1 MRIKRGVKGFT
12 KVSVIQVVGLI
23 SLFVIV
29 IGIMLGIM
37 FSLDSERHTNIVK
50 NNILKKS
57 TQKEGFSQKAEGLQQ
72 LTLRSEEG
80 VSRPASFGQK
90 AEGTQQLRLG
100 SKKRIGI
107 ANMMKNPIDLP
118 LWLKYHRNLG
128 ISKFF
133 IRLEDSPSWEEYLK
147 DMDDVYMEVGAS
159 DESGNNYTT
168 VIDRQV
174 TFVNSI
180 LRDTQKT
187 KDLDWLIH
195 IDGDEL
201 IHGDI
206 DSLMRL
212 SNDIKTVKFANAE
225 AIFKE
230 PKKRDSCFTAT
241 NFLRCD
247 QGAPCKSYVNG
258 KAAGR
263 TNDPNVYLA
272 GCHDFGY
279 KDKEPSK
286 TNYKMPFETLHVLHF
301 EGCSFGGWVEK
312 FYHMSKG
319 DKGDMPFPY
328 YKESIQATQKAHD
341 MYKANKMP
349 DPTEFG
355 KGQLYSL
362 YSSIKI

>member
-1 MRIKRGVKGFT
+1 MRFKPVSWFGKRIK
-12 KVSVIQVVGLI
+12 SPDVIQFGGLFL
-23 SLFVIV
+23 LFLAV
-29 IGIMLGIM
+29 LGIM
-37 FSLDSERHTNIVK
+37 FGIMYSLDYERHTNVVRD
-50 NNILKKS
+50 NIL
-57 TQKEGFSQKAEGLQQ
+57 TP
-72 LTLRSEEG
+72 
-80 VSRPASFGQK
+80 SRIVNASGNTSHQEAFGGMSRK
-90 AEGTQQLRLG
+90 R
-100 SKKRIGI
+100 RIGI
-107 ANMMKNPIDLP
+107 ANMMKNPVDLP

-133 IRLEDSPSWEEYLK
+133 IRLEDSPGWEEYLK
-147 DMDDVYMEVGAS
+147 DMDDVYMEAGAS

-174 TFVNSI
+174 KFVNSI

-187 KDLDWLIH
+187 RDLDWIIH

-206 DSLMRL
+206 DALLRQPP
-212 SNDIKTVKFANAE
+212 NVKTVKFINAE

-230 PKKRDSCFTAT
+230 PKKRDTCFTAT

-279 KDKEPSK
+279 KGDG
-286 TNYKMPFETLHVLHF
+286 TNYQMPFETLHVLHF

-328 YKESIQATQKAHD
+328 YKESIVAATKAHD
-341 MYKANKMP
+341 MYQANKMP
-349 DPTEFG
+349 DPTQFNS
-355 KGQLYSL
+355 GQIYNLNSP
-362 YSSIKI
+362 IPI

>member
-1 MRIKRGVKGFT
+1 MRIKTVAKRTGTSSFNLFKR
-12 KVSVIQVVGLI
+12 VSVLQVFGLI
-23 SLFVIV
+23 VLFVAV

-37 FSLDSERHTNIVK
+37 YSWDSEKGRHIVQDD
-50 NNILKKS
+50 ILKKPA
-57 TQKEGFSQKAEGLQQ
+57 QERGF
-72 LTLRSEEG
+72 
-80 VSRPASFGQK
+80 
-90 AEGTQQLRLG
+90 G
-100 SKKRIGI
+100 SPKKRIGI
-107 ANMMKNPIDLP
+107 ANMMKNPVDLP

-174 TFVNSI
+174 SFVNSI

-187 KDLDWLIH
+187 RDLDWLIH

-206 DSLMRL
+206 DSLLRL
-212 SNDIKTVKFANAE
+212 SGDIKTVKFINAE

-230 PKKRDSCFTAT
+230 PEKRDSCFSAT

-258 KAAGR
+258 KAA
-263 TNDPNVYLA
+263 V
-272 GCHDFGY
+272 
-279 KDKEPSK
+279 EP
-286 TNYKMPFETLHVLHF
+286 TIPT
-301 EGCSFGGWVEK
+301 
-312 FYHMSKG
+312 
-319 DKGDMPFPY
+319 
-328 YKESIQATQKAHD
+328 SI
-341 MYKANKMP
+341 
-349 DPTEFG
+349 
-355 KGQLYSL
+355 
-362 YSSIKI
+362 

>member
-12 KVSVIQVVGLI
+12 KVSVLQVVGLI
-23 SLFVIV
+23 VLFVVV

-50 NNILKKS
+50 NDILKTS
-57 TQKEGFSQKAEGLQQ
+57 TQKEGFSQKAEG
-72 LTLRSEEG
+72 
-80 VSRPASFGQK
+80 
-90 AEGTQQLRLG
+90 TQQLSLG

-212 SNDIKTVKFANAE
+212 SNDIKTVKFVNAE

-279 KDKEPSK
+279 KGKESA
-286 TNYKMPFETLHVLHF
+286 NYKMPFETLHVLHF

-349 DPTEFG
+349 DPTEF
-355 KGQLYSL
+355 KQGQLYSL
-362 YSSIKI
+362 YSPIKI

>member
-12 KVSVIQVVGLI
+12 KVSVLQVVGLI
-23 SLFVIV
+23 VLFVVV

-50 NNILKKS
+50 NDILKTS
-57 TQKEGFSQKAEGLQQ
+57 TQKEGFSQKAEG
-72 LTLRSEEG
+72 
-80 VSRPASFGQK
+80 
-90 AEGTQQLRLG
+90 TQQLSLG

-147 DMDDVYMEVGAS
+147 DIDDVYMESGTS
-159 DESGNNYTT
+159 DETGNNYTT

-174 TFVNSI
+174 SFVNKI
-180 LRDTQKT
+180 LQDKQKM
-187 KDLDWLIH
+187 KDIDWLIH

-201 IHGDI
+201 IHGELDTLI
-206 DSLMRL
+206 HLP
-212 SNDIKTVKFANAE
+212 NNVKTVKFTNAE
-225 AIFKE
+225 AVFKE
-230 PKKRDSCFTAT
+230 PKKRDTCFTAT
-241 NFLRCD
+241 DFLRCD

-263 TNDPNVYLA
+263 TNDPNVFLA

-279 KDKEPSK
+279 KGDVSNEGSS
-286 TNYKMPFETLHVLHF
+286 NYKIPFDKLHVLHF

-328 YKESIQATQKAHD
+328 YKESIQATKKAHD
-341 MYKANKMP
+341 MYKENKMP
-349 DPTEFG
+349 DTGRFD
-355 KGQLYSL
+355 KNQLYSL
-362 YSSIKI
+362 YEPIKI

>member
-1 MRIKRGVKGFT
+1 MRIKTVTKRTGRSSFNFFKG
-12 KVSVIQVVGLI
+12 VSVLQVFGLAV
-23 SLFVIV
+23 LFIVV

-37 FSLDSERHTNIVK
+37 YSLDSKRHTHIVQD
-50 NNILKKS
+50 NILKRP
-57 TQKEGFSQKAEGLQQ
+57 TQKEGFGSFQSISQGANGNKHQ
-72 LTLRSEEG
+72 S
-80 VSRPASFGQK
+80 P
-90 AEGTQQLRLG
+90 
-100 SKKRIGI
+100 KKRIGI
-107 ANMMKNPIDLP
+107 ANMMKNPVDLP

-147 DMDDVYMEVGAS
+147 DMDDVYMEAGAS

-174 TFVNSI
+174 KFVNSI

-187 KDLDWLIH
+187 RDLDWLIH

-212 SNDIKTVKFANAE
+212 SDDVKTVKFINAE

-230 PKKRDSCFTAT
+230 PKKRDSCFSAT

-263 TNDPNVYLA
+263 TNDLNVYLA

-279 KDKEPSK
+279 KGDSSGVS
-286 TNYKMPFETLHVLHF
+286 NYKMPFETLHVLHF

-328 YKESIQATQKAHD
+328 YKESIVATKKAHD
-341 MYKANKMP
+341 MYKENKMP
-349 DPTEFG
+349 DPAQFSS
-355 KGQLYSL
+355 GQLYSL
-362 YSSIKI
+362 NSPVTL